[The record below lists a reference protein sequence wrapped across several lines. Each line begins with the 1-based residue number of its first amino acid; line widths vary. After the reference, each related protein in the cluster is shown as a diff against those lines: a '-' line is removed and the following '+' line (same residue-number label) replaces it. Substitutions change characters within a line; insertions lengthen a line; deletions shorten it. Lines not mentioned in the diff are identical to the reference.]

1 MDSLVKTGH
10 VNRGFLGV
18 EIQNLT
24 PGLAEA
30 FKVNNEQ
37 GVLVS
42 AVTPGSAAA
51 AGGLQSGDVIVAFNG
66 QPVQDATQLKLRVA
80 EAGPGVSIPVVVMR
94 DGKKKSLTVTLNE
107 MPNNEVANAN
117 AEKNQS
123 NAGQDA
129 LHGVAVSDLDSNS
142 RSALNIPAKIQGA
155 LITEVDPASPSYEA
169 GLRTGDVILEINH
182 QPVKDAADAVHDTAK
197 PKGTETLV
205 KVWSP
210 QGIHYLTVG

>member
-155 LITEVDPASPSYEA
+155 LITEVDPGLSVVRGRLANRRRYPGNQSSA
-169 GLRTGDVILEINH
+169 GEGRCRRGSRYGE
-182 QPVKDAADAVHDTAK
+182 
-197 PKGTETLV
+197 TE
-205 KVWSP
+205 
-210 QGIHYLTVG
+210 GN